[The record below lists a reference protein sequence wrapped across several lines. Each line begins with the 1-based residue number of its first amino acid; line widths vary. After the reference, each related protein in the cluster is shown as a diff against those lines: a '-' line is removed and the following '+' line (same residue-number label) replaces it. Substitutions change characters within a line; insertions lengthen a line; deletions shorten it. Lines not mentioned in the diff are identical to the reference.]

1 MVQMELV
8 YQNRLV
14 HFLGSDET
22 EIDGQRWFV
31 FIFRD
36 SAGEKF
42 SLKMVQD
49 KVPNTW
55 FGCNTV
61 AVERALQEIL
71 DDHATMS

>member
-1 MVQMELV
+1 MELV

-14 HFLGSDET
+14 HFLGSDES
-22 EIDGQRWFV
+22 EANGQCWFT

-42 SLKMVQD
+42 TLKMPRD

-55 FGCNTV
+55 FGCNAA

-71 DDHATMS
+71 DCHATAV